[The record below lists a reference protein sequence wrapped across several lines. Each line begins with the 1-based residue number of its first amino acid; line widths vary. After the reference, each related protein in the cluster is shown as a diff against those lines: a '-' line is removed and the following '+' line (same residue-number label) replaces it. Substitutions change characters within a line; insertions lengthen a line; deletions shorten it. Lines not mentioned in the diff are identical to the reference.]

1 MNTKLLAAGSMIL
14 LMMLTQRSGAQA
26 VFSEDFTGTT
36 TTNSWYFFNGACL
49 TASSLNPGANPS
61 QNLPGCTSAAVK
73 SAYYPG
79 ENQVGG
85 YNGAAGTA
93 ETLPDP
99 QVIINGVL
107 TNTGALRFTNAN
119 GSTNR
124 ASGIKYGNEEGG
136 AIVSAVPFPAA
147 NGVQITFKSVT
158 YRGDG
163 GSIAST
169 AAGGGAFDGADG
181 MSFFLINGNG
191 STAPS
196 IGSTGGSLGY
206 TCSNR
211 FGGHPIIDGVTGG
224 YLGLGIDEFGNFLNG
239 PSDSTHTGWGPQ
251 GGRIGLR
258 GAGNVSWPY
267 LHSNFPQYY
276 PSSLS
281 SGFGGDQQRAVAATC
296 QSGFLWDYHDPSNPT
311 AALTTGTLVSGTLAG
326 KIAKNDTQ
334 ITSIPLIPASLI
346 VGATITD
353 NQVGGGGFLPA
364 NTTVMSIGSNSITL
378 SNPAN
383 GNASKNG
390 SADSFHFSS
399 VSPGQNVGILDY
411 PAIPGGSSVLT
422 GVQIANE
429 SAMSRGTATPIFY
442 NLKITPAGVLSL
454 SYSLSGAAYQAVITN
469 QDITQYNGTMPTSFQ
484 FGFAGSTGGSTN
496 IHEILCFQAAPSN
509 TSGSSATVNEKESA
523 KVETSTQAFF
533 AFYNPGDWTGT
544 VTANTLIDTGGV
556 VTVKSASNWDAGCLL
571 TGNINCINTL
581 ATPSSTPVPA
591 PSARVMLTWDTSN
604 NVGIPFEWTNLNSSQ
619 QAMLDAPGTT
629 LTPSILNYLRG
640 SRFNE
645 LNLQGVGLYRFRD
658 SVLGDIVDSSPTW
671 VGPPVSPYTATW
683 VDLLHATGDSIVENS
698 GTQSYGGYVSAQ
710 QGRLNVVYVG
720 GNDGFLHGFEAGS
733 VDGQGNLIAN
743 STTPNDGKEIIA
755 YMPGSTLYSLANST
769 TSTNCTVHTATQT
782 LVQNING
789 VTPII
794 GGSPLCVDPS
804 LALANPKYGH
814 NFFVDATP
822 GTGDL
827 FYNDGNGNG
836 VWHTWLVG
844 GLGAG
849 GAAIYALDITNPAPN
864 PTASPD
870 NFSEGNASTVVLGE
884 WTPDRIN
891 TIGCASTPTTCG
903 GNLGNTFGTP
913 QIRRL
918 HNGQWGAIFGNGFG
932 SSTGDAGI
940 YVMTITMSGNPAKL
954 TPTFYYLSTGQAGGN
969 GIGYTTPVDL
979 DGDHITDYVYAG
991 DLNGNVW
998 RFDLTSTNPAQWAV
1012 SIPPG
1017 ATTPAPLFTAP
1028 GEPITT
1034 QLLAVSSSATGG
1046 PQRLLIE
1053 FGTGRRTQ
1061 ITNAAPATYAGGSQ
1075 AIYGIWD
1082 WNFSAWN
1089 AMSGVQYASLGA
1101 VATSTINAATAASV
1115 TATATGLSSPFT
1127 INSSSLTAQTF
1138 TIVNAG
1144 SGSSA
1149 YATGVVEGTN
1159 VTVCWRGSTA
1169 CSSNNNKFG
1178 WYVTLVNSGE
1188 QVIFNPVFFQGA
1200 ILVDTTVPS
1209 PSNYTPTSCSSAP
1222 DAGFTY
1228 ALNVTNGGI
1237 FNNAFPTFVTN
1248 PAPGNNKTGTPAND
1262 PIAAGVE
1269 TNATGSVYV
1278 VTTQEGK
1285 ANVIYQTVTGSP
1297 GSQQVNIP
1305 PNTKSKRLTWV
1316 EKR

>member
-14 LMMLTQRSGAQA
+14 LMMLAQRSGAQ
-26 VFSEDFTGTT
+26 VLFSEDFTGTT

-49 TASSLNPGANPS
+49 TASNLNPGANPS

-73 SAYYPG
+73 SAYYYG

-85 YNGAAGTA
+85 TAGVAGTT
-93 ETLPDP
+93 ETLPDLP
-99 QVIINGVL
+99 AILNGVS
-107 TNTGALRFTNAN
+107 TPTGALRFTNAN
-119 GSTNR
+119 GTTNR
-124 ASGIKYGNEEGG
+124 GSGGRYGTEEAG

-206 TCSNR
+206 TCSNVL
-211 FGGHPIIDGVTGG
+211 GHPIVDGVTGG

-239 PSDSTHTGWGPQ
+239 PSDSTASGFGPQ
-251 GGRIGLR
+251 GSRIGLR
-258 GAGNVSWPY
+258 GAGNVSWAY
-267 LHSNFPQYY
+267 LNTNYPQYY

-281 SGFGGDQQRAVAATC
+281 SGSGGDQHAAVAATC
-296 QSGFLWDYHDPSNPT
+296 RSGSLWDYSDPTNPV
-311 AALTTGTLVSGTLAG
+311 AAGGTTLTLTTTG
-326 KIAKNDTQ
+326 KISTRNGGSSITNIPNIPSGLVRGMTVTDT
-334 ITSIPLIPASLI
+334 L
-346 VGATITD
+346 
-353 NQVGGGGFLPA
+353 GFIPA
-364 NTTVMSIGSNSITL
+364 NTVVTNVGTSTITISNQVTSGSSSDTFTYT
-378 SNPAN
+378 
-383 GNASKNG
+383 
-390 SADSFHFSS
+390 SFT
-399 VSPGQNVGILDY
+399 PGQIIPVLDY
-411 PAIPGGSSVLT
+411 PAIPNGYSVLT

-429 SAMSRGTATPIFY
+429 TALSRGAATPIFY
-442 NLKITPAGVLSL
+442 NLKITPAGLLSL
-454 SYSLSGAAYQAVITN
+454 SYSLSGSAYQAVITN
-469 QDITQYNGTMPTSFQ
+469 QDITQYNGTMPTSFK

-496 IHEILCFQAAPSN
+496 IHEIMCFQAAPSN
-509 TSGSSATVNEKESA
+509 ASGSSATVNEKESA
-523 KVETSTQAFF
+523 KVETTTQAFF

-544 VTANTLIDTGGV
+544 VTANTLVDTGGV
-556 VTVKSASNWDAGCLL
+556 VTVNPPSNWDAGCVL

-591 PSARVMLTWDTSN
+591 PAARTMLTWDTSN
-604 NVGIPFEWTNLNSSQ
+604 NVGIPFEWNSLNANQ

-629 LTPSILNYLRG
+629 QTPSILSYLRG
-640 SRFNE
+640 ARNNE
-645 LNLQGVGLYRFRD
+645 LNPQGVGLYRFRD

-671 VGPPVSPYTATW
+671 VGPPISPYTATW
-683 VDLLHATGDSIVENS
+683 TDLLHATGDSMVENS
-698 GTQSYGGYVSAQ
+698 GTQSYVQYVTAQ

-733 VDGQGNLIAN
+733 TDGQGNLIAN
-743 STTPNDGKEIIA
+743 STTPNDGKEVLA

-769 TSTNCTVHTATQT
+769 TSANCTVHTATQT
-782 LVQNING
+782 QAQNING
-789 VTPII
+789 VTPVI
-794 GGSPLCVDPS
+794 GTSARCVDQS
-804 LALANPKYGH
+804 LAIANPHYGH

-827 FYNDGNGNG
+827 FYNDVNGNG

-864 PTASPD
+864 PTASSN
-870 NFSEGNASTVVLGE
+870 NFSEGNASNVVLGE
-884 WTPDRIN
+884 WTSDRIN
-891 TIGCASTPTTCG
+891 AIGCSSTPAACG
-903 GNLGNTFGTP
+903 GNLGSTFGTP

-918 HNGQWGAIFGNGFG
+918 HNGQWGVIFGNGFG

-940 YVMTITMSGNPAKL
+940 YVMTISFNTSGKL
-954 TPTFYYLSTGQAGGN
+954 TPSFYYLSTGVASGN

-979 DGDHITDYVYAG
+979 DGDHVTDYVYAG
-991 DLNGNVW
+991 DLKGNVW

-1012 SIPPG
+1012 ATAPG
-1017 ATTPAPLFTAP
+1017 GTTPAPLFTSP
-1028 GEPITT
+1028 SGQPIST

-1053 FGTGRRTQ
+1053 FGTGRRIQ
-1061 ITNAAPATYAGGSQ
+1061 ITNAGAATYSSGSQ
-1075 AIYGIWD
+1075 AIYGVWD
-1082 WNFSAWN
+1082 WNLSAWN
-1089 AMSGVQYASLGA
+1089 AMSSVQYASLGA
-1101 VATSTINAATAASV
+1101 VLPVATAAAT
-1115 TATATGLSSPFT
+1115 TATATGLTSPFT
-1127 INSSSLTAQTF
+1127 IQSSNLTAQTF
-1138 TIVNAG
+1138 TIINAG

-1149 YATGVVEGTN
+1149 YATGVIEGTN
-1159 VTVCWRGSTA
+1159 LPVCWKGSTA

-1178 WYVTLVNSGE
+1178 WSATLINGGE
-1188 QVIFNPVFFQGA
+1188 QVIFNPVYFQGS

-1209 PSNYTPTSCSSAP
+1209 PSNYTPTSCSSTP

-1228 ALNVTNGGI
+1228 ALNVTNGGV

-1248 PAPGNNKTGTPAND
+1248 PAPGNRTGVQVND
-1262 PIAAGVE
+1262 PIAAGVQ

-1278 VTTQEGK
+1278 VVTKEGTS
-1285 ANVIYQTVTGSP
+1285 NVIYQTVTGSP
-1297 GSQQVNIP
+1297 GSQQINIP
-1305 PNTKSKRLTWV
+1305 PNAKSKRLTWV

>member
-14 LMMLTQRSGAQA
+14 LTMLAQRSGAQA
-26 VFSEDFTGTT
+26 LFSEDFTGTT
-36 TTNSWYFFNGACL
+36 TANPWYFFNGACL

-85 YNGAAGTA
+85 TNGAAGTA

-99 QVIINGVL
+99 QVLINGVL
-107 TNTGALRFTNAN
+107 TDTGALRFTNAN
-119 GSTNR
+119 GNTNR
-124 ASGIKYGNEEGG
+124 GSGVKYGSEEAG

-158 YRGDG
+158 YRGNG
-163 GSIAST
+163 GSISNT

-206 TCSNR
+206 TCSNVT
-211 FGGHPIIDGVTGG
+211 GHPIVDGVTGG

-239 PSDSTHTGWGPQ
+239 PSDSTASGWGPQ
-251 GGRIGLR
+251 GSRIGLR
-258 GAGNVSWPY
+258 GAGNVSWAY
-267 LHSNFPQYY
+267 LHATYPQYY

-281 SGFGGDQQRAVAATC
+281 SGSGGDQHAAVAATC
-296 QSGFLWDYHDPSNPT
+296 KSGYVWDYSDPAKPV
-311 AALTTGTLVSGTLAG
+311 AAGGTKLVLTTTG
-326 KIAKNDTQ
+326 KISTKN
-334 ITSIPLIPASLI
+334 
-346 VGATITD
+346 GGMTITNIPNIPNGLVRGMTVTD
-353 NQVGGGGFLPA
+353 LFGDIPA
-364 NTTVMSIGSNSITL
+364 NTVVTNVNNTGNPNTNTITL
-378 SNPAN
+378 SNQVTQ
-383 GNASKNG
+383 G
-390 SADSFHFSS
+390 SSTDAFTYTSLT
-399 VSPGQNVGILDY
+399 PGQVIPVLDY
-411 PAIPGGSSVLT
+411 PAIPNGYSVLT

-429 SAMSRGTATPIFY
+429 TAMSRGAATPIFY
-442 NLKITPAGVLSL
+442 NLKITPAGLLSL
-454 SYSLSGAAYQAVITN
+454 SYSLSGSAYQAVITN

-509 TSGSSATVNEKESA
+509 ASGSSATVNEKESA
-523 KVETSTQAFF
+523 RVETTTQAFF

-544 VTANTLIDTGGV
+544 VTANTLVDIGGV
-556 VTVKSASNWDAGCLL
+556 VTVNPPSNWDAGCVL
-571 TGNINCINTL
+571 TGNINCVNTL
-581 ATPSSTPVPA
+581 ATVSSTPVPA
-591 PSARVMLTWDTSN
+591 PAARTMLTWDTSN
-604 NVGIPFEWTNLNSSQ
+604 NVGIPFEWNSLNANQ
-619 QAMLDAPGTT
+619 QAKLDAPGTT
-629 LTPSILNYLRG
+629 QTPSILSYLRG
-640 SRFNE
+640 ARNNE
-645 LNLQGVGLYRFRD
+645 LNPQGVGLYRFRD

-683 VDLLHATGDSIVENS
+683 TDLLHATGDSMVENS
-698 GTQSYGGYVSAQ
+698 GTQSYVNYVTAQ

-733 VDGQGNLIAN
+733 TDGQGNLIN
-743 STTPNDGKEIIA
+743 NGTTPNDGKEVIA

-782 LVQNING
+782 QVQNING
-789 VTPII
+789 VTPVI
-794 GGSPLCVDPS
+794 GSSPQCVDPS

-827 FYNDGNGNG
+827 FYGGT
-836 VWHTWLVG
+836 WHTWLVG

-864 PTASPD
+864 PTASSD
-870 NFSEGNASTVVLGE
+870 NFSESNASNVVLGE
-884 WTPDRIN
+884 WTFDRIN
-891 TIGCASTPTTCG
+891 AIGCSSTPAACG

-918 HNGQWGAIFGNGFG
+918 HNGQWGVIFGNGFG

-940 YVMTITMSGNPAKL
+940 YVMTISFNTSGKL
-954 TPTFYYLSTGQAGGN
+954 TPSFYYLSTGQTGGN

-991 DLNGNVW
+991 DLKGNVW

-1012 SIPPG
+1012 GTAPG
-1017 ATTPAPLFTAP
+1017 GTTPAPLFTAP
-1028 GEPITT
+1028 SGEPIST

-1053 FGTGRRTQ
+1053 FGTGQRIQ
-1061 ITNAAPATYAGGSQ
+1061 ITNAGAATYASGSQ

-1089 AMSGVQYASLGA
+1089 AMSSVQYASLGA
-1101 VATSTINAATAASV
+1101 VVPVTTAATV

-1127 INSSSLTAQTF
+1127 IQSSNLTAQTF
-1138 TIVNAG
+1138 QIINAG

-1149 YATGVVEGTN
+1149 YATGVIEGTN
-1159 VTVCWRGSTA
+1159 VPVCWQGSTA
-1169 CSSNNNKFG
+1169 CSSNNHKFG
-1178 WYVTLVNSGE
+1178 WSAVLIHGGE
-1188 QVIFNPVFFQGA
+1188 QVIFNPVYFQGA

-1209 PSNYTPTSCSSAP
+1209 PSNYTPTSCSSTP
-1222 DAGFTY
+1222 DVGFTY
-1228 ALNVTNGGI
+1228 ALNVTNGGV

-1248 PAPGNNKTGTPAND
+1248 PAPNSKTGTLAND
-1262 PIAAGVE
+1262 PIAAGVQ

-1278 VTTQEGK
+1278 VITKEGTS
-1285 ANVIYQTVTGSP
+1285 NVIYQTVTGSP
-1297 GSQQVNIP
+1297 GSQKINIP
-1305 PNTKSKRLTWV
+1305 PNAKSKRLTWV